1 MFKEV
6 GKNIQRVDGYS
17 LVKGNP
23 VFTDDIDLKDML
35 FIKFLRS
42 PHPHAVIKS
51 IDTREA
57 EKMAGVALVLTHQNT
72 PRVPHTTAGQGYPEP
87 SPYDSVM
94 FPRKMRFV
102 GDRVAC
108 VAAESPEIAL
118 DAVKKI
124 DVEYKILSPVFNP
137 EDALKDGAPIIHDE
151 KDSSGILDPKH
162 NLVGE
167 VEVNVGNLDAGFG
180 EADVVLENRYEAH
193 YAQHT
198 PIEPHI
204 VITYLDE
211 NGRLVIRTSTQVPFH
226 VRRICA
232 NVLGISIRKIRVIKP
247 RIGGAFGTKQEVYL
261 EYIAAYVTLQTER
274 PAKFELTRSEEF
286 TSRTRHPIITVLK
299 VGARKD
305 GTLTAIDMRILSNT
319 GAYGSHATTVM
330 YNTGSKV
337 LPLYRC
343 PNVRF
348 EGKVVYTNLPVAGAY
363 RGYGATQG
371 YFATESM
378 LDEIAEKIGM
388 APVDLRRKIHIK
400 EGETSPIFD
409 ALGEGKKGI
418 PQVISSSKLPLC
430 IEEGFKLIKW
440 KKKPKE
446 EGKMKRGYGCAIM
459 MQGSGIPA
467 VDMGAATIKMNED
480 GSFNLLVGATDLGT
494 GSDTILAQIAAE
506 TLKVPTERI
515 IVYSSDTD
523 FTPFDVGAYASS
535 TTYISGG
542 AVLKTA
548 RKVLEEII
556 LIGEKM
562 LNESKE
568 NLKVENGKVVSKKT
582 NSSVTYREIA
592 CNALYETNQ
601 HQIIASM
608 SHISHKS
615 PPPFAAHFVEIL
627 INRGTG
633 KIKVEKYVACVDCGT
648 AINPKLAEGQ
658 VEGSIING
666 ISYALTEEFIFNKNG
681 KMRNAS
687 FRDYKIF
694 TAMDIPEMKV
704 VLIPSHEPSGPFG
717 AKSVGEVCINGPC
730 PAIANAIYD
739 AVGVRI
745 RKTPFTPE
753 RVLKAMGEI
762 EHLKDIHKMENY

>member
-6 GKNIQRVDGYS
+6 GKNIPRVDGYA

-23 VFTDDIDLKDML
+23 VFTDDIDLKDMV

-42 PHPHAVIKS
+42 HYPHALIKS
-51 IDTREA
+51 IDTKEA
-57 EKMAGVALVLTHQNT
+57 ENMDGVVLVLSYQNT

-94 FPRKMRFV
+94 FDRKIRFV

-108 VAAESPEIAL
+108 VAADSPEIAS
-118 DAVKKI
+118 DATKKI
-124 DVEYKILSPVFNP
+124 DVEYEILPPVFDP
-137 EDALKDGAPIIHDE
+137 SEALKNGAPIIHNED
-151 KDSSGILDPKH
+151 DSRGILDPKH

-167 VEVNVGNLDAGFG
+167 VEVSVGNLDKGFR
-180 EADVVLENRYEAH
+180 EADVILENRYEVH

-211 NGRLVIRTSTQVPFH
+211 NGRLVIRSSTQVPFH

-232 NVLGISIRKIRVIKP
+232 NVLGIPIQRIRVVKP
-247 RIGGAFGTKQEVYL
+247 RIGGGFGTKQEVYL
-261 EYIAAYVTLQTER
+261 DYIVGYVTIKTGR
-274 PAKFELTRSEEF
+274 PAKIELTRREEF
-286 TSRTRHPIITVLK
+286 ISRTRHPISTVLK
-299 VGARKD
+299 VGAKRD
-305 GTLTAIDMRILSNT
+305 GTLTALDMSILSNT

-348 EGKVVYTNLPVAGAY
+348 KGKVVYTNLPVAGAY

-378 LDEIAEKIGM
+378 LDEIAEKIEM
-388 APVDLRRKIHIK
+388 NPIDLRKKIHIK
-400 EGETSPIFD
+400 EGETSPIFE
-409 ALGEGKKGI
+409 ALGEGKKGVS
-418 PQVISSSKLPLC
+418 QVISSCKLPQC
-430 IEEGFKLIKW
+430 IEEGFKLIEW

-446 EGKMKRGYGCAIM
+446 EGKIKRGYGCAIM

-467 VDMGAATIKMNED
+467 VDMGAALIKMNED

-506 TLKVPTERI
+506 TLRVPTESI

-548 RKVLEEII
+548 KKVLEEII
-556 LIGEKM
+556 LVGGEM
-562 LNESKE
+562 LNESEE
-568 NLKVENGKVVSKKT
+568 NLKAEDTKIISKKT
-582 NSSVTYREIA
+582 GRSFTYQEIA
-592 CNALYETNQ
+592 YNSLYERDQ
-601 HQIIASM
+601 HQIIGSM
-608 SHISHKS
+608 SHISSKS

-627 INRGTG
+627 INRETG

-648 AINPKLAEGQ
+648 VINPQLAEGQ

-666 ISYALTEEFIFNKNG
+666 ISYALTEEFIFDKNG
-681 KMRNAS
+681 KMINGS
-687 FRDYKIF
+687 FQDYKIF
-694 TAMDIPEMKV
+694 TSMDIPDLKV

-717 AKSVGEVCINGPC
+717 AKSVGEVSINGPC
-730 PAIANAIYD
+730 PAIANAIYG
-739 AVGVRI
+739 AVGIRI

-753 RVLKAMGEI
+753 KILKLI
-762 EHLKDIHKMENY
+762 K

>member
-6 GKNIQRVDGYS
+6 GKNVHRVDGYA

-23 VFTDDIDLKDML
+23 VFADDIDLKGML

-42 PHPHAVIKS
+42 PHPHAIIKG

-57 EKMAGVALVLTHQNT
+57 EKMAGVALILSYKNV

-94 FPRKMRFV
+94 FDRKVRFV

-108 VAAESPEIAL
+108 VAADSPETASEAIG
-118 DAVKKI
+118 KI
-124 DVEYKILSPVFNP
+124 RVEYDPLPPVFNP
-137 EDALKDGAPIIHDE
+137 EEALREGAPVIHDE
-151 KDSSGILDPKH
+151 EDSQGILDPQR

-167 VEVNVGNLDAGFG
+167 VEVEVGDLNKGFQ
-180 EADVVLENRYEAH
+180 EADAVLENRYEVH

-204 VITYLDE
+204 VITWLDE
-211 NGRLVIRTSTQVPFH
+211 NGRLVIRSSTQVPFH
-226 VRRICA
+226 TRRICA
-232 NVLGISIRKIRVIKP
+232 NVLGIPIQKIRVIKP
-247 RIGGAFGTKQEVYL
+247 RIGGGFGTKQEVYL
-261 EYIAAYVTLQTER
+261 DYVAGWVTLQTGR
-274 PAKFELTRSEEF
+274 PAKIELSREEEF
-286 TSRTRHPIITVLK
+286 ISRTRHPIITLLK
-299 VGARKD
+299 AGVKRD
-305 GTLTAIDMRILSNT
+305 GTLTALDMRILSNT

-348 EGKVVYTNLPVAGAY
+348 QGKVVYTNLPVAGAY

-378 LDEIAEKIGM
+378 LDELAEKIGM
-388 APVDLRRKIHIK
+388 EPVELRKKVHIK
-400 EGETSPIFD
+400 EGETSPLFEV
-409 ALGEGKKGI
+409 LGEGKKGVS
-418 PQVISSSKLPLC
+418 QVIGSCKLPQC
-430 IEEGFKLIKW
+430 IEEGFKLIEW
-440 KKKPKE
+440 RKKPKE
-446 EGKMKRGYGCAIM
+446 EGKLKRGYGSAIM
-459 MQGSGIPA
+459 MQGSGIPN
-467 VDMGAATIKMNED
+467 VDMGAALIKLNED

-506 TLKVPTERI
+506 ALKVPTGKI

-548 RKVLEEII
+548 QKVLKEIMR
-556 LIGEKM
+556 IGGEM
-562 LNESKE
+562 LNEVKE
-568 NLKVENGKVVSKKT
+568 NLIVQVAQVMSKRTGRSVS
-582 NSSVTYREIA
+582 YQEIA
-592 CNALYETNQ
+592 YHSLYEREQ
-601 HQIIASM
+601 HQIIGSM
-608 SHISHKS
+608 SHISPQS

-627 INRGTG
+627 IDKGTG
-633 KIKVEKYVACVDCGT
+633 KIKVERYVAGVDCGT
-648 AINPKLAEGQ
+648 VINPKLAEGQ

-666 ISYALTEEFIFNKNG
+666 ISYALTEEFIFDKNG
-681 KMRNAS
+681 KMMNGS

-694 TAMDIPEMKV
+694 SAMDIPEIKV
-704 VLIPSHEPSGPFG
+704 NLIPSYEPSGPFG
-717 AKSVGEVCINGPC
+717 AKSVGEVNINGPC
-730 PAIANAIYD
+730 PAIANAIWD
-739 AVGVRI
+739 AIGVRM
-745 RKTPFTPE
+745 RKTPFTPAK
-753 RVLKAMGEI
+753 VLQAINQRREKRR
-762 EHLKDIHKMENY
+762 L

>member
-1 MFKEV
+1 METLFKEV
-6 GKNIQRVDGYS
+6 GKNIKKVDGYA

-23 VFTDDIDLKDML
+23 VFTDDVDFRDML

-42 PHPHAVIKS
+42 PHPHAIIKK
-51 IDTREA
+51 IDTEKA
-57 EKMAGVALVLTHQNT
+57 EKMDGVAIVLSYKNT

-94 FPRKMRFV
+94 FDRKVRFV

-108 VAAESPEIAL
+108 VAAEAQDIASL
-118 DAVKKI
+118 ALKKI
-124 DVEYKILSPVFNP
+124 KVEYEILPPIFNP
-137 EDALKDGAPIIHDE
+137 EKAFEEGAPTIHDE
-151 KDSSGILDPKH
+151 KDSRGILDPER
-162 NLVGE
+162 NIVGE
-167 VEVNVGNLDAGFG
+167 IDVTTGDPKKGFK
-180 EADVVLENRYEAH
+180 EADIVLENRYEVH

-211 NGRLVIRTSTQVPFH
+211 NGRLVIRSSTQVPFH

-232 NVLGISIRKIRVIKP
+232 NVLNIPVQKIRVIKP
-247 RIGGAFGTKQEVYL
+247 RLGGAFGTKQEVYL
-261 EYIAAYVTLQTER
+261 EYVAGYVTLKTGR
-274 PAKFELTRSEEF
+274 PAKIELTRSEEF
-286 TSRTRHPIITVLK
+286 ISRTRHPMIIDLK
-299 VGARKD
+299 MGAKKNGD
-305 GTLTAIDMRILSNT
+305 LTAIDMKILSNT

-348 EGKVVYTNLPVAGAY
+348 SGRVVYTNLPVAGAY

-378 LDEIAEKIGM
+378 LSEIAEKIGM
-388 APVDLRRKIHIK
+388 DTVKIREKVHIQ
-400 EGETSPIFD
+400 EGETSPIFE

-418 PQVISSSKLPLC
+418 PQ
-430 IEEGFKLIKW
+430 LIKSCKLSQCISQGKELIEW
-440 KKKPKE
+440 RKKQGKE
-446 EGKMKRGYGCAIM
+446 GNLLRGYGCAIM
-459 MQGSGIPA
+459 MQGSGIPR
-467 VDMGAATIKMNED
+467 VDMGASTIKLNDD

-506 TLKVPTERI
+506 VLKIRTEKI

-523 FTPFDVGAYASS
+523 ITPFDVGAYASS

-548 RKVLEEII
+548 EKILEELKITA
-556 LIGEKM
+556 GEM
-562 LNESKE
+562 LEDSVE
-568 NLKVENGKVVSKKT
+568 NLEVKDGKIISKRTKK
-582 NSSVTYREIA
+582 SVRYQDIA
-592 CNALYETNQ
+592 YYSLYEENQ
-601 HQIIASM
+601 HQIIASA
-608 SHISHKS
+608 SHISSSS

-627 INRGTG
+627 LNRETG
-633 KIKVEKYVACVDCGT
+633 KIRVVKYVACVDCGT

-666 ISYALTEEFIFNKNG
+666 ISYALTEEFIFDKNG
-681 KMRNAS
+681 RVRNKS
-687 FRDYKIF
+687 FMDYKIF
-694 TAMDIPEMKV
+694 STMDIPEIKV
-704 VLIPSHEPSGPFG
+704 VLIPSYEPTGPFG
-717 AKSVGEVCINGPC
+717 AKSVAEICINGPC

-745 RKTPFTPE
+745 RKTPFTPDK
-753 RVLKAMGEI
+753 VVDAME
-762 EHLKDIHKMENY
+762 KM